1 MPGPSLHRTAVV
13 SKLRDAGC
21 VFAEDEAQLLV
32 DSAKTPGE
40 LATMVERRAAGVP
53 LEHVVGW
60 ADFCGLRVAV
70 DPGVFVPRRRTELL
84 VRRAAGVAA
93 PGAIVVDLACG
104 SGAVGMAVAALVGS
118 VVLHAVD
125 IEPAAVRC
133 ARRNLR
139 AFGGKVYAGDLYEAL
154 PVRLR
159 GKVDVLVANVP
170 YVPTE
175 AVDLL
180 PREARVYEQRVAL
193 DGGPDG
199 LDVLRRVA
207 EAAPDWLAA
216 GGHLL
221 VETSADQADAAIEA
235 LVATGLTT
243 TVAGDADLAATV
255 VVGRWADA
263 KRLRQ
268 RDAGTV
274 RVRPR
279 GGSPPTGPQPPWAPR
294 R

>member
-1 MPGPSLHRTAVV
+1 MPVPPLHQTAVV
-13 SKLRDAGC
+13 TQLRDAGC

-40 LATMVERRAAGVP
+40 LAAMVERRAAGVP

-70 DPGVFVPRRRTELL
+70 SPGVFVPRRRTELL
-84 VRRAAGVAA
+84 VRQAAAVAA

-104 SGAVGMAVAALVGS
+104 SGAIGMAVAALVGS
-118 VVLHAVD
+118 VALHAVD

-139 AFGGKVYAGDLYEAL
+139 TFGGTVYAGDLYEAL

-159 GKVDVLVANVP
+159 GTVDVLVANVP

-175 AVDLL
+175 AVDIL
-180 PREARVYEQRVAL
+180 PREARVHEPRVAL

-207 EAAPDWLAA
+207 EAAPDWLAE

-235 LVATGLTT
+235 LVTARLTT
-243 TVAGDADLAATV
+243 TVASDADLAATV
-255 VVGRWADA
+255 VVGR
-263 KRLRQ
+263 R
-268 RDAGTV
+268 
-274 RVRPR
+274 
-279 GGSPPTGPQPPWAPR
+279 
-294 R
+294 